1 MSESLYMLSERYNN
15 VLELLGDESIPEEA
29 IKTALEEI
37 DGDIEMK
44 VSNGIGLLKSMQ
56 YRVEN
61 VQTEIKRLTAYK
73 KAVEKRIETVEG
85 VYMDGLKRMGK
96 SSVSTSRGD
105 MKIRKN
111 PQSVVLTDESLIPE
125 VYKKQKID
133 IITDKVAVKEALKK
147 GEEVAGAILVQKERL
162 AY

>member
-1 MSESLYMLSERYNN
+1 MSESLYVLSESYNN

-56 YRVEN
+56 YRVEA
-61 VQTEIKRLTAYK
+61 VQNEIKRLTAYK
-73 KAVEKRIETVEG
+73 KAIEKRIETVEG
-85 VYMDGLKRMGK
+85 VYMDGMKRMGK

-125 VYKKQKID
+125 VFKKQKID
-133 IITDKVAVKEALKK
+133 IVTDKTAVKEALKK